1 MELVRLPNESLAFVL
16 DDEQTLSFDLEGAET
31 AFSLDQDDGLS
42 FTLESAEALSFEF
55 GNADVLTLDLKTP
68 SQIGVDNYEGDY
80 VVTPSNEAQIL
91 NTNHLRMMQNVT
103 INPIPSN
110 YGLITWNGSNLRVS

>member
-1 MELVRLPNESLAFVL
+1 MELVRLTNENLAFVL
-16 DDEQTLSFDLEGAET
+16 DDEQTLSFDLEDAET

-55 GNADVLTLDLKTP
+55 GYADAITLDLKTP

-80 VVTPSNEAQIL
+80 VVTPMNETQTL
-91 NTNHLRMMQNVT
+91 NTNHLRMTQNVT